1 MRSREARASM
11 KLNKNTIGFVVLL
24 AMLIGTATISLGL
37 FNRGMKAYDKLNIHT
52 FPIDVGEW
60 KGKELPITEKEY
72 KILETRNL
80 ISREYTNRAGEKLYL
95 LIIYSETNR
104 SVFHP
109 PEVCMIGSGLYIV
122 DKQIDEFRV
131 GGKSFTTNKLFAE
144 KGAFKEVIL
153 NCYKAGGVYTSN
165 FYFQQSYLAL
175 HQMFGRGVPGATLR
189 ASMTS
194 GTDQAATIAML
205 KRFMGESA
213 EILDRLSGGET
224 KKQRYKETKGQT

>member
-1 MRSREARASM
+1 M
-11 KLNKNTIGFVVLL
+11 KIDKNTIGFVLL
-24 AMLIGTATISLGL
+24 VVMLIGAATVSLGL
-37 FNRGMKAYDKLNIHT
+37 FNRDMKAKDKLDVHA
-52 FPIDVGEW
+52 FPMKVGQW
-60 KGKELPITEKEY
+60 QGRELPITEKEY
-72 KILETRNL
+72 EILETRNL

-109 PEVCMIGSGLYIV
+109 PEVCMIGSGLCIT
-122 DKQIDEFRV
+122 DKQVDEFKV
-131 GGKSFTTNKLFAE
+131 GGKNFTTNKLFAE

-189 ASMTS
+189 VSASVGKDGAQTL
-194 GTDQAATIAML
+194 AML
-205 KRFMGESA
+205 KQFLGESA
-213 EILDRLSGGET
+213 GILDKLSS
-224 KKQRYKETKGQT
+224 